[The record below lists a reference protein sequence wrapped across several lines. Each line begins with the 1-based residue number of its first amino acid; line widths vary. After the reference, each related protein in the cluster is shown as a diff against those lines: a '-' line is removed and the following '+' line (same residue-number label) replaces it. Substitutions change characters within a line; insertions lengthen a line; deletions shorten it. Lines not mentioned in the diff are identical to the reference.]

1 MGCLPLFRQACFQHA
16 IHLVQAFPIQETA
29 SPSAPWK
36 SKWTRLLINATAKH
50 TQPSLSASRHGWPKI
65 LGSITAAPTQ
75 AAIAIKTTIVTATS
89 TADCTLGPKTWLATS
104 ALRAGTSP
112 TTKIGK
118 P

>member
-1 MGCLPLFRQACFQHA
+1 M
-16 IHLVQAFPIQETA
+16 
-29 SPSAPWK
+29 
-36 SKWTRLLINATAKH
+36 AKR
-50 TQPSLSASRHGWPKI
+50 TKPSLSANRLGWQKT
-65 LGSITAAPTQ
+65 SSTITAAPMQ
-75 AAIAIKTTIVTATS
+75 ATIAIKTTIVTATS